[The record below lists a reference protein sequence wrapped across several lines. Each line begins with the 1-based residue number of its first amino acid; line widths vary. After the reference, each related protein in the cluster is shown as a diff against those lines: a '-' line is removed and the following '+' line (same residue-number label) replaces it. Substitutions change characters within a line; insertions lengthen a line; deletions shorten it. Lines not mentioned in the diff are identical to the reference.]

1 MTIKAFLA
9 GTAAATAICFFAW
22 LAIITATDP
31 LKAGIV
37 GFILFY
43 FSLFLWLSGV
53 FLLAGFYL
61 RMAVRPNAIPFTL
74 IAVSSPV
81 RDKSLS
87 GASRQA
93 VFLSLFA
100 NALLVLK
107 GLKILNLLNASFL
120 LIAVIFIEAYF
131 SNFDYG
137 NLRRNK

>member
-22 LAIITATDP
+22 LSIVTAIDP
-31 LKAGIV
+31 AKTGII

-74 IAVSSPV
+74 IAVSS
-81 RDKSLS
+81 
-87 GASRQA
+87 RQA
-93 VFLSLFA
+93 IFLSLFA
-100 NALLVLK
+100 NALLVMQ
-107 GLKILNLLNASFL
+107 GLKMLNLLNASFL

>member
-22 LAIITATDP
+22 LAIITAIDP

-43 FSLFLWLSGV
+43 FSLFLWLSGI

-74 IAVSSPV
+74 IAVSS
-81 RDKSLS
+81 
-87 GASRQA
+87 RQA
-93 VFLSLFA
+93 VFLSLFV
-100 NALLVLK
+100 NALLVMK
-107 GLKILNLLNASFL
+107 GLKMLNLLNASFL

>member
-74 IAVSSPV
+74 IAVSS
-81 RDKSLS
+81 
-87 GASRQA
+87 RQA

>member
-1 MTIKAFLA
+1 MTIKAFLT

-22 LAIITATDP
+22 LAIIRAINP
-31 LKAGIV
+31 LKAGIA

-53 FLLAGFYL
+53 FLLAGFYS
-61 RMAVRPNAIPFTL
+61 RMAVKPNAIPFTL
-74 IAVSSPV
+74 IAVSS
-81 RDKSLS
+81 
-87 GASRQA
+87 RQA

-100 NALLVLK
+100 SVLLVLK
-107 GLKILNLLNASFL
+107 GLKLLNLLNASFL
-120 LIAVIFIEAYF
+120 LIAIIFIEAYF